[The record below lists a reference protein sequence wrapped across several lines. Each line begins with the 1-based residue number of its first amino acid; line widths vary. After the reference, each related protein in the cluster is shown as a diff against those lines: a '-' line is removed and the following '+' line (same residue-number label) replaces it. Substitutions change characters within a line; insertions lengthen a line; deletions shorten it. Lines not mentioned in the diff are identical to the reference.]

1 MERKNKIIL
10 ATIFVASIISLSI
23 LLNAPL
29 HKEIIQTKFIA
40 GERSGFDLERGRLNF
55 GSIAPGAFVERQIT
69 IENTY
74 EHSIIT
80 KIKSSGAISP
90 YIIVSENN
98 FVLTPGESRNITF
111 SCSPERGIEF
121 GEYPGEIEIIF
132 NKA

>member
-10 ATIFVASIISLSI
+10 VTIFVASIIYLSI

-69 IENTY
+69 IENIY
-74 EHSIIT
+74 EHPIIT

-90 YIIVSENN
+90 HIIVSENN
-98 FVLTPGESRNITF
+98 FVLTPGKTRNIT
-111 SCSPERGIEF
+111 
-121 GEYPGEIEIIF
+121 
-132 NKA
+132 

>member
-1 MERKNKIIL
+1 MERKNKITLSIV
-10 ATIFVASIISLSI
+10 FVAAIIILSI
-23 LLNAPL
+23 TLNAPL

-74 EHSIIT
+74 EHPIIT

-90 YIIVSENN
+90 HIIVSENN
-98 FVLTPGESRNITF
+98 FILKPEESRNITF
-111 SCSPERGIEF
+111 SCFPERGLEF

-132 NKA
+132 YKT